1 LFHDLAPEKSGGVP
15 DHGKTLCIADDNLFY
30 NMRLTGR
37 SNGIGTSYDPLCV
50 IMETR
55 EMATARL
62 EAVEDAVR
70 VIVRVLRPEQV
81 YLVGSMARG
90 EDRAG
95 SDIDL
100 VVVLPDDAPRQHLLL
115 HGVYEAL
122 LDLDV
127 PVDVVPFRR
136 GTFERQQHSL
146 MTLRYLALKEGRL
159 IYDASPQAA

>member
-1 LFHDLAPEKSGGVP
+1 MISLREKSGGLP
-15 DHGKTLCIADDNLFY
+15 DHGEILCIADDNLFY
-30 NMRLTGR
+30 NMRRGR
-37 SNGIGTSYDPLCV
+37 SNGNGASHDRLWA

-62 EAVEDAVR
+62 EAVEEAVQ
-70 VIVRVLRPEQV
+70 VLVRVLHPEQV
-81 YLVGSMARG
+81 YLVGSTARG

-115 HGVYEAL
+115 YGVYEAL
-122 LDLDV
+122 LDLGV

-146 MTLRYLALKEGRL
+146 MTLPYLALKEGRL
-159 IYDASPQAA
+159 LYDTSPQAA

>member
-1 LFHDLAPEKSGGVP
+1 
-15 DHGKTLCIADDNLFY
+15 
-30 NMRLTGR
+30 
-37 SNGIGTSYDPLCV
+37 
-50 IMETR
+50 METR

-62 EAVEDAVR
+62 EAVEDS
-70 VIVRVLRPEQV
+70 VRVLVRVLHPQRV
-81 YLVGSMARG
+81 YLVGSTARG

-146 MTLRYLALKEGRL
+146 MTLPYLALKEGRL
-159 IYDASPQAA
+159 LYDASPQAA

>member
-1 LFHDLAPEKSGGVP
+1 
-15 DHGKTLCIADDNLFY
+15 
-30 NMRLTGR
+30 
-37 SNGIGTSYDPLCV
+37 
-50 IMETR
+50 METR

-70 VIVRVLRPEQV
+70 VLVRVLHPQQV

-146 MTLRYLALKEGRL
+146 MTLPYLALKEGRL
-159 IYDASPQAA
+159 LYDASPQAA

>member
-1 LFHDLAPEKSGGVP
+1 
-15 DHGKTLCIADDNLFY
+15 
-30 NMRLTGR
+30 
-37 SNGIGTSYDPLCV
+37 
-50 IMETR
+50 
-55 EMATARL
+55 MATARL

-70 VIVRVLRPEQV
+70 VLVRVLHPERV

-122 LDLDV
+122 LGLEV

-136 GTFERQQHSL
+136 GTFERQRNSL
-146 MTLRYLALKEGRL
+146 MTLPYLALKEGRL
-159 IYDASPQAA
+159 LYDASPEAA